1 MHHIQWHYGRD
12 KKVFHFRWNCP
23 YKFLSLGKMTLNFE
37 VTLCMI
43 LFPSP
48 GIRALVVPK
57 NSTVSNLAEKHI
69 QSNVSTVLLPL
80 LYLMAFLVGLP
91 SNLLALGVLLF
102 RTKRQPSTTLLI
114 NLTTC
119 DLLLLVV
126 LPFRIAYHFNGNNWT
141 LGEPLCRLVMALFY
155 GNMYGSV
162 LYLALIAFDR
172 YLALV
177 HPIGGRMIRS
187 YRNSVYMSVA
197 AWAVVLIA
205 MAPLLA
211 KQHTYPINF
220 KDGLNITTCHD
231 TLPIDIQTSFFVP
244 YFATLFATC
253 FVIPL
258 LVVLFC
264 YGSILH
270 ALASSGRRYGHA
282 VRVTVLVMTVFIVCL
297 LPSNVLLFIHNSS
310 MMLKDEENSLYIPYM
325 LTLALSTFNN
335 CLDPFIFYFVSEDFR
350 EKAQQVLFC
359 RDYKQAKTSSQ
370 ETRSSE
376 RSKVT
381 LLSATGRVSATTEA
395 ASRQGGAV

>member
-1 MHHIQWHYGRD
+1 MALCSWLCALFLLVFPCMLASSQSEPWGRA
-12 KKVFHFRWNCP
+12 FH
-23 YKFLSLGKMTLNFE
+23 LN
-37 VTLCMI
+37 
-43 LFPSP
+43 
-48 GIRALVVPK
+48 K
-57 NSTVSNLAEKHI
+57 NQNGTTVLNKQHEKQI
-69 QSNVSTVLLPL
+69 QSNVTTVLLPL
-80 LYLMAFLVGLP
+80 LYLVAFLVGLP

-114 NLTTC
+114 NLTIC

-126 LPFRIAYHFNGNNWT
+126 LPFRIAYHFNGNDWT

-177 HPIGGRMIRS
+177 HPIGGRMMRS

-205 MAPLLA
+205 MAPLLS
-211 KQHTYPINF
+211 QQQTYWI
-220 KDGLNITTCHD
+220 DSLNITTCHD
-231 TLPIDIQTSFFVP
+231 ALPAEIQTQFFVP
-244 YFATLFATC
+244 YFATLFAIC

-258 LVVLFC
+258 PVVLFC

-270 ALASSGRRYGHA
+270 KLATSGRRYGHA
-282 VRVTVLVMTVFIVCL
+282 VRVTVLVVVVFLVCL
-297 LPSNVLLFIHNSS
+297 LPSNVLLLIHNSS
-310 MMLKDEENSLYIPYM
+310 LLTDGKDDLYFPYM
-325 LTLALSTFNN
+325 LTLTLSTFNS

-359 RDYKQAKTSSQ
+359 RDYKQAMTSSQ
-370 ETRSSE
+370 DTRSGSSS

-381 LLSATGRVSATTEA
+381 LLSTSGGVPVTAK
-395 ASRQGGAV
+395 ASCQQGGAVR